1 MRNSNNLV
9 IEGSLLIQPNCQ
21 LEILDGGVSGAVTVL
36 TGGELTLLSSLEISV
51 LDKGQPV
58 AGATVS
64 IDGAVT
70 MTDTNGKVATN
81 AIARQV
87 DDSSDISGN
96 GKTISLQIGSFYDFI
111 TWDTLSSFDY
121 TFMASTITPGT
132 LSSWMVLEAQWRS
145 LISWTAILLLNLQGH

>member
-1 MRNSNNLV
+1 M
-9 IEGSLLIQPNCQ
+9 
-21 LEILDGGVSGAVTVL
+21 
-36 TGGELTLLSSLEISV
+36 TLLSSLEISV

-70 MTDTNGKVATN
+70 MTDTNGKAATN

-96 GKTISLQIGSFYDFI
+96 GKPYLYKLVLSMISLPGTPFLLLI
-111 TWDTLSSFDY
+111 TLSW
-121 TFMASTITPGT
+121 P
-132 LSSWMVLEAQWRS
+132 QP
-145 LISWTAILLLNLQGH
+145 